1 VSTQPKSV
9 SAFAN
14 TTVQFSAVASG
25 SPTLVYWWQ
34 LNGTN
39 ISQLVDSA
47 NFTGANSNVLTVLN
61 ATSNDLGTYQLMV
74 TNNYGMAVSSNAV
87 LTLVQKYLVGR
98 WIGGTNSDL
107 TDLSGF
113 SPTGTHDGYDIANSG
128 GAYYFTNDVPPG
140 RTGVSLYVSNDGIAI
155 NNSSTLDAA
164 YTNTFD
170 ATINNAMSVAFWAR
184 GWPGGWNPFVS
195 KNGDSGSPNAGW
207 DIRND
212 GNDNTSPCF
221 TCRGAGGT
229 VNLGTAVYGNA
240 EDMAATSLT
249 YGNDNKWHHYAST
262 FNAASGTRYLW
273 VDGKIA
279 ASASGVHAYNL
290 ASYAHVVLGGIDHS
304 PGNTFAAFFTG
315 KLYDVRIYNYD
326 LSSNEVQVLSA
337 LPDPLINP
345 QPPAALTGFVGLT
358 AQISAVET
366 GTAPLTNQWQ
376 WNGANLTDGPFN
388 GATITGSTSNVLTI
402 ANLTTSVQGV
412 FHLVLSNPKGLT
424 ISSNTV
430 LSVYPT
436 APQPAANLVG
446 EWLSGVTNL
455 TDTSG
460 YSPAG
465 THDGYGALAGGGP
478 SPFYAFTN
486 DVPSGQVGYSLVL
499 SSGTTGIAISNSS
512 SLDAN
517 YTNTFDNQI
526 NTSMTVE
533 CWAKGVP
540 GGWNPFV
547 SKFGESESGWQLRV
561 NGSSDPCWSM
571 RGAGGTDDMAS
582 GTATEG
588 TRWHHY
594 AGTYDSVAGIRSLYV
609 DGQLAVQ
616 QTGQALYTLAPAAHL
631 AIGAK
636 DAAAGNSF
644 GNFFS
649 GRIYDVR
656 IFNTALSQAQVNAA
670 LLPAQSSAPVF
681 GGPPVLMGNNFVLTW
696 SSGYLLSA
704 TNVAGPWTHTGA
716 SSPYTNNVTTAPMM
730 FYKLSSQ

>member
-1 VSTQPKSV
+1 
-9 SAFAN
+9 
-14 TTVQFSAVASG
+14 
-25 SPTLVYWWQ
+25 VYWWQ

-533 CWAKGVP
+533 CWAKGCQAVGIRLCP
-540 GGWNPFV
+540 SLVNPNPAGSFV
-547 SKFGESESGWQLRV
+547 SMAAVTRAGACAARV
-561 NGSSDPCWSM
+561 ARMIWP
-571 RGAGGTDDMAS
+571 RAQPLKAPAGTIMPAL
-582 GTATEG
+582 T
-588 TRWHHY
+588 TRWRASAHCMWMDNWPSNRPARHY
-594 AGTYDSVAGIRSLYV
+594 THWLRRHTLLSVPKTLRLATASAISSPAGSTMCAFSTPRSARPRLTPPCCRRRARHPC
-609 DGQLAVQ
+609 LA
-616 QTGQALYTLAPAAHL
+616 A
-631 AIGAK
+631 
-636 DAAAGNSF
+636 
-644 GNFFS
+644 
-649 GRIYDVR
+649 R
-656 IFNTALSQAQVNAA
+656 
-670 LLPAQSSAPVF
+670 QSSWAI
-681 GGPPVLMGNNFVLTW
+681 T
-696 SSGYLLSA
+696 SC
-704 TNVAGPWTHTGA
+704 
-716 SSPYTNNVTTAPMM
+716 
-730 FYKLSSQ
+730 